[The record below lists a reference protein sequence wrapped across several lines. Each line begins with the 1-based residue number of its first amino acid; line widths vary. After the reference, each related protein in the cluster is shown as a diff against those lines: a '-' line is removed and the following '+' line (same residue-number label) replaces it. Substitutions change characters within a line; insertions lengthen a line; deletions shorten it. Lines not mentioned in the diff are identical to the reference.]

1 MRILCLTPW
10 FPSEPQDQCGNYI
23 LDSVLALKNL
33 GHEVNILVSRP
44 WRPKVARLL
53 HPDFIVRKTDVNL
66 FPELKLKQRNY
77 ASIPRNYFRVF
88 SNFSYIKSIVP
99 VLEEM
104 LNLDS
109 YDVIHAHGELAAL
122 AAVKVGKQQNIP
134 VVVSL
139 HGIETSKRF
148 WKSSRKLVS
157 NALMLA
163 DRVILVG
170 EPLRSFFKPLLGVGD
185 CFRIVPNGFRCF
197 ELNKDNEVS
206 LQLNPLKI
214 VSVSNLHEGKGIDI
228 NLKAL
233 AQLNQMG
240 ITNWIYT
247 IVGAGAE
254 KAKLQALS
262 LSLGLTS
269 NVNFIGSCKHN
280 EVYNYLAQSY
290 VFLLPSYREA
300 FGIVYLEAMSCG
312 LLTIAVQGQGAE
324 AFIENNKTGFLVIP
338 NSIDSVVDVLKEII
352 IKPMHMNVI
361 AKQGKKFIKEN
372 FTWNNHAKKLTEVY
386 LELTKK

>member
-269 NVNFIGSCKHN
+269 NVNFI
-280 EVYNYLAQSY
+280 
-290 VFLLPSYREA
+290 
-300 FGIVYLEAMSCG
+300 
-312 LLTIAVQGQGAE
+312 AVQGQGAE